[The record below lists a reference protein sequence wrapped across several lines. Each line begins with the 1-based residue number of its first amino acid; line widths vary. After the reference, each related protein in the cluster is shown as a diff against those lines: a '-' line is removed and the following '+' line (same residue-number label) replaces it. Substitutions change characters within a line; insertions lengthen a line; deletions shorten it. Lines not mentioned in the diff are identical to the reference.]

1 MHLIIRCSTVY
12 NSQDMKAI
20 RIFIN
25 RAVGKDVVHVYNG
38 LLLSPK
44 KEQNNDM
51 CSNVDEL
58 RDLSY
63 WVK

>member
-1 MHLIIRCSTVY
+1 
-12 NSQDMKAI
+12 MKAI

-63 WVK
+63 